1 MKAEKVRN
9 TMETA
14 HDAEMEMIDV
24 KSEEAKVA
32 AEKMHAA
39 KMRAFDRVVA
49 AFRMK
54 RNEAATMASEV
65 GETVSK
71 AATDL
76 TETVGMTATD
86 LGSKAGEI
94 KAKTTRRMQAQPW
107 IAPMAAVVLLL
118 ALALSVGKKMRMP
131 ASA

>member
-39 KMRAFDRVVA
+39 KMRAFYRARRGVSH
-49 AFRMK
+49 
-54 RNEAATMASEV
+54 EAERSGND
-65 GETVSK
+65 GERSRGNRF
-71 AATDL
+71 
-76 TETVGMTATD
+76 E
-86 LGSKAGEI
+86 GSD
-94 KAKTTRRMQAQPW
+94 
-107 IAPMAAVVLLL
+107 
-118 ALALSVGKKMRMP
+118 
-131 ASA
+131 